1 MSAGQKLLPRRSL
14 TEQFVPLVSARVPLF
29 RPATGCLR
37 GRDRRS
43 RIVAANPPDHTFT
56 IASNCKRDGQKNPDA
71 NARFLP
77 YLTIFRMNTCTKK
90 VGGVGVPILNSYSNS
105 AQRNARLGERVG
117 VQLHP
122 PRDCATVRLKVQVRT
137 SREAAVPCA
146 HL

>member
-90 VGGVGVPILNSYSNS
+90 VGGWGCRFSTLT
-105 AQRNARLGERVG
+105 LT
-117 VQLHP
+117 
-122 PRDCATVRLKVQVRT
+122 PRSGMQGLANGLACNCTPRAIALQCG
-137 SREAAVPCA
+137 SRFR
-146 HL
+146 